1 MSNQVYYESYTCS
14 CVRKHPKEEVF
25 VAQSAANYIAIFQS
39 TKPYRMNRRKVC
51 FVIPYP
57 LPALRKSQSERVQD
71 RNVLFARR
79 RIACHRLRRWLL
91 VLLRLSDLAS
101 DECDSRVSQERVHV
115 RRISS
120 TPLEHRRHQQLGR
133 KDRHPAIPF
142 LFKQTNE
149 SVK

>member
-79 RIACHRLRRWLL
+79 RIACHGSAGGSLYFY
-91 VLLRLSDLAS
+91 DYQT
-101 DECDSRVSQERVHV
+101 SRVMNVIRAFHKSACTCAEYHPLRSSTVA
-115 RRISS
+115 ISS
-120 TPLEHRRHQQLGR
+120 WDG
-133 KDRHPAIPF
+133 KIAILQSPSCSN
-142 LFKQTNE
+142 KQTK
-149 SVK
+149 V